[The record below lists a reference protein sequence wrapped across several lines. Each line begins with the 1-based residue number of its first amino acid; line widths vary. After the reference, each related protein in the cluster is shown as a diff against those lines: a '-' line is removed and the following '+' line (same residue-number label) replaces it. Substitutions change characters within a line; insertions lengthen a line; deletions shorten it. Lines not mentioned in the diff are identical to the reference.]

1 MTAGLKVFRLS
12 FSLWLFS
19 LTPSIAADFFYKEY
33 SKVPEAWKN
42 GFVFGIAQY
51 LSTVAQ
57 PDEEPPYPVRK
68 AYQQCLTGGSD
79 STLARHVEGY
89 VARNPPG
96 PREPMIRVVLRA
108 MFELCRSKIEQAQPP
123 KHAPGR

>member
-1 MTAGLKVFRLS
+1 MITGQKAFLS
-12 FSLWLFS
+12 FALWL
-19 LTPSIAADFFYKEY
+19 LVMTPSIAADFTYKEY
-33 SKVPEAWKN
+33 SKASEAWKG

-57 PDEEPPYPVRK
+57 PDEEPPYPVRN
-68 AYQQCLTGGSD
+68 AYQQCLTGLSD
-79 STLARHVEGY
+79 VALARHVEAY
-89 VARNPPG
+89 LARNPPG

-123 KHAPGR
+123 QRPLGR

>member
-1 MTAGLKVFRLS
+1 MTAGLKLFLS
-12 FSLWLFS
+12 FALWLFVM
-19 LTPSIAADFFYKEY
+19 TASIAADFTYKEY
-33 SKVPEAWKN
+33 SKEPEAWKA

-57 PDEEPPYPVRK
+57 PDEEPPYPVRN
-68 AYQQCLTGGSD
+68 AYQQCLTGQSD
-79 STLARHVEGY
+79 VALARQVEGY

-96 PREPMIRVVLRA
+96 SREPMMRVVLRA

-123 KHAPGR
+123 RPPPGR

>member
-1 MTAGLKVFRLS
+1 MTARLKVFLS
-12 FSLWLFS
+12 FALWLLS
-19 LTPSIAADFFYKEY
+19 LTPSTAADFTYKEY
-33 SKVPEAWKN
+33 IKVPEAWKA
-42 GFVFGIAQY
+42 GFIFGIAQY

-68 AYQQCLTGGSD
+68 AYQQCLTGASD
-79 STLARHVEGY
+79 VTLARHVEGY

-108 MFELCRSKIEQAQPP
+108 MFELCRPKIEKAQPP
-123 KHAPGR
+123 QQPPGR